1 MALPLAD
8 KIKPKNGGTF
18 ALVDAADVEL
28 PDGGRLTDVLP
39 VFVSEEE
46 YAAME
51 KAGTIDPNVSYYIYK

>member
-28 PDGGRLTDVLP
+28 PGGGRLTDVLP